1 MVAVIW
7 RSGYVLNSTLEKKK
21 AIWNRMTYFLIL
33 SIGIIEKN
41 GLP

>member
-1 MVAVIW
+1 MEVRV
-7 RSGYVLNSTLEKKK
+7 RVEFYTGKKKK

>member
-1 MVAVIW
+1 M
-7 RSGYVLNSTLEKKK
+7 LNSTLEKKKKK

>member
-1 MVAVIW
+1 MEDGARVEF
-7 RSGYVLNSTLEKKK
+7 YTEKKK
-21 AIWNRMTYFLIL
+21 AIWNRMTCLLIL